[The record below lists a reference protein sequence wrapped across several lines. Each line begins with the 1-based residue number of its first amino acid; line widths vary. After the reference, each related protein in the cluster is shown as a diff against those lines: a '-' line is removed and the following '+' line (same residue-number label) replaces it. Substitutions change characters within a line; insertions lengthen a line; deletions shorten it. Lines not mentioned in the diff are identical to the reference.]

1 MLFLLSELSSQAGN
15 INLYFVTKHL
25 PPGLHYMTGENA
37 DIRVAIPNEPVQVVE
52 TGTGNI
58 IAIIDSM
65 GFIRAILNS
74 RNQIVQIIQR
84 RHNNISLMQNHHFR
98 LYRIEFNI
106 RRSAL
111 PPAHQ
116 NK

>member
-1 MLFLLSELSSQAGN
+1 MLFLLSELSSQFGN
-15 INLYFVTKHL
+15 NLRFARKRL
-25 PPGLHYMTGENA
+25 PPGLHYMTGEDV
-37 DIRVAIPNEPVQVVE
+37 DIRVSIPNEAVPVVE
-52 TGTGNI
+52 SATGNI
-58 IAIIDSM
+58 IAVIDSM

-74 RNQIVQIIQR
+74 RNQTVQIIQR
-84 RHNNISLMQNHHFR
+84 RHNLISLMQNYHIR

-106 RRSAL
+106 RPPL